1 MIEQRSKHYG
11 SPSAKFAILLLMT
24 LDTPA
29 WRALSTAAQA
39 LYPWLVME
47 FKGKKYNNNGKIRLS
62 VRQAALKMGTS
73 KDTVARAFGD
83 LQAKGF
89 IKVTKGGSLGISG
102 MGKCPEY
109 EIAAITLPENGT
121 KANKYYED
129 WKDSSDFK
137 VFKHP
142 VKNGKGKNKSL
153 S

>member
-1 MIEQRSKHYG
+1 MRKQRKKHYG

-47 FKGKKYNNNGKIRLS
+47 FKGKNYNNNGKIRLS

-89 IKVTKGGSLGISG
+89 IKVTKPGSLGISG

-109 EIAAITLPENGT
+109 EIAALTLPKNGT
-121 KANKYYED
+121 KANEYFKD
-129 WKDSSDFK
+129 WKEGNDFK